1 MNETNGQVFQSVVK
15 GNNFMTPDLVGYYQ
29 SGPYHIEIS
38 RGGGLEQ
45 GTVTPDTRL
54 FGVTVAN
61 DHEHLHDLGQC
72 FGTLDEAMKYAEN
85 LPNLRVSQVI

>member
-1 MNETNGQVFQSVVK
+1 MIQTNGQAFRSVVK
-15 GNNFMTPDLVGYYQ
+15 GNNFMTPDLVGFYQ

-38 RGGGLEQ
+38 Q
-45 GTVTPDTRL
+45 GTGLLEGTTL

-61 DHEHLHDLGQC
+61 YYKHLHDLGQC
-72 FGTLDEAMKYAEN
+72 FGTLDEAMKYAES